1 MQILTNDSECYF
13 IIKERNVRPE
23 ALSKN
28 DLLDLFNAIYQEDIT
43 TLQIPEDTEIENI
56 KNPVEKEI
64 VIQIIQKVK
73 EFVDNLNQI
82 KHDIDSSFPS
92 LMIEKKFQH

>member
-1 MQILTNDSECYF
+1 MQILTNDSGCYF
-13 IIKERNVRPE
+13 IINERKVRPE

-28 DLLDLFNAIYQEDIT
+28 DLLDLFNAIYQIEDIT

-73 EFVDNLNQI
+73 EFVDNLDQI
-82 KHDIDSSFPS
+82 KHDIDSFFPS
-92 LMIEKKFQH
+92 LMIEK

>member
-1 MQILTNDSECYF
+1 MHILTNDSGCYF
-13 IIKERNVRPE
+13 IINERKVRPE

-28 DLLDLFNAIYQEDIT
+28 DLLDLFNAIYQIEDIT

-73 EFVDNLNQI
+73 EFVDNLDQI

-92 LMIEKKFQH
+92 LMIEK

>member
-1 MQILTNDSECYF
+1 MQILTNDSGCYF
-13 IIKERNVRPE
+13 IINERKVRPE

-28 DLLDLFNAIYQEDIT
+28 DLLDFFNAIYQIEDIT

-73 EFVDNLNQI
+73 EFVDNLDQI

-92 LMIEKKFQH
+92 LMIEK